1 MRRPRRAELQPEGLS
16 RFPLW
21 LVSLHLEPL
30 DPRGSRDGNGDRR
43 GMWRWVRQQLVGT
56 SASHLSDARSR
67 AASRARVAGK
77 GRRRRAARPGR
88 ELRARPHW
96 RRVPEP
102 AVPRAAPHTSHRRAR
117 GPVAGGGRLPLP
129 GRASRLLPPPRRPET
144 KSGCGAGSASRLR
157 DSGGGNGKR
166 VGVGERKEE
175 RGSCFLPLT
184 VWDWFE

>member
-21 LVSLHLEPL
+21 LVSLRLEPL
-30 DPRGSRDGNGDRR
+30 GPRGSRDGNGDGK

-117 GPVAGGGRLPLP
+117 GPVAGGGRLA
-129 GRASRLLPPPRRPET
+129 ASWSRFSVTPSSSPPRDQKWMR
-144 KSGCGAGSASRLR
+144 S
-157 DSGGGNGKR
+157 R
-166 VGVGERKEE
+166 VGVSAEELGRGGRKESRC
-175 RGSCFLPLT
+175 RGEKRGKRLVFSAFNSLGL
-184 VWDWFE
+184 V